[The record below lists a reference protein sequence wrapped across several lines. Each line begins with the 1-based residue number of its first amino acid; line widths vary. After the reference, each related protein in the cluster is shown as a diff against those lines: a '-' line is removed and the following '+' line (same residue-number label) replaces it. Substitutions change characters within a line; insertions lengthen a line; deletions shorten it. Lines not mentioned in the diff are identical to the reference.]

1 MAPPQC
7 STQSL
12 ERCWTILTFNS
23 YRCSSIIKPQR
34 SNQAL
39 ESRLH
44 DIERK
49 VVSASTYAKEAGE
62 AAGSSLLSWITSI
75 VLLVTCGAV
84 LYFQYKAHLHR
95 KQKFF

>member
-1 MAPPQC
+1 
-7 STQSL
+7 
-12 ERCWTILTFNS
+12 
-23 YRCSSIIKPQR
+23 
-34 SNQAL
+34 
-39 ESRLH
+39 
-44 DIERK
+44 